1 MVWITDNKLQ
11 LAINPL
17 VEEIL
22 TSGHMNR
29 NQHFQLA
36 SAMLSN
42 PELSDQERRQV
53 NRIFDYIQTGRIKLI
68 D

>member
-1 MVWITDNKLQ
+1 MVWVTDNKLQ
-11 LAINPL
+11 LAIKPL

-22 TSGHMNR
+22 ASGQMNR

-42 PELSDQERRQV
+42 SELSDQERRQI
-53 NRIFDYIQTGRIKLI
+53 NRVFDYIQTGRIKLI